1 MEQQAQS
8 ENTEPLQLVLS
19 EQELSGIAEKFLTQ
33 NNSKADRYLQAAAKN
48 VWRKLEDSL
57 KQSVYWE
64 DLWQIGRMAF
74 VQKLRQR
81 NGSEADIGLYVTAG
95 IQAMQSSV
103 RSEKRMKRG
112 GSANHLEFDEKI
124 LRMEADDKGDGRGGV
139 LITHDIR
146 ASLAKAV
153 GELDLT
159 CSAVLKLRFAG
170 KKQEEIAREVGI
182 TQGGVSKAVRRALRR
197 IFDVLP
203 SRPVDSSVVLD
214 EIKQILNSPQ
224 HGEARKLLEAKKPQ
238 GKSEKL
244 PGNAQREKLK
254 EKMKEAKDV
263 LLAAMKEANSAPVS
277 FRDEIRQRLIKIRY
291 LPTGMSAWSEHY
303 RMRRLESSLRED
315 GYSIEIRSP
324 RGAKSNGKTYTLK
337 SRVA

>member
-1 MEQQAQS
+1 MQQAES

-19 EQELSGIAEKFLTQ
+19 KQELSRIAEKLLTQ

-48 VWRKLEDSL
+48 VWRKLKDSL
-57 KQSVYWE
+57 KQSVSWE
-64 DLWQIGRMAF
+64 DLWQIGRMVF

-112 GSANHLEFDEKI
+112 GSANNLEFDEKI
-124 LRMEADDKGDGRGGV
+124 LRMAADDKGDERGGV

-153 GELDLT
+153 GELDLM
-159 CSAVLKLRFAG
+159 CSAVLRLRFAG
-170 KKQEEIAREVGI
+170 KKQKEIAREVGI
-182 TQGGVSKAVRRALRR
+182 TQGGVSKAVKRALRR
-197 IFDVLP
+197 VFDVLP

-214 EIKQILNSPQ
+214 EIKQILNSPE
-224 HGEARKLLEAKKPQ
+224 HGKARNLLQAKKLQ
-238 GKSEKL
+238 KKSEKS
-244 PGNAQREKLK
+244 K
-254 EKMKEAKDV
+254 EKMEEAKGV

-291 LPTGMSAWSEHY
+291 LSTGMSAWSEHY
-303 RMRRLESSLRED
+303 HMRPLESSLRED
-315 GYSIEIRSP
+315 GYDIEIRSP
-324 RGAKSNGKTYTLK
+324 RGAKSNGKMYALK
-337 SRVA
+337 SRAA